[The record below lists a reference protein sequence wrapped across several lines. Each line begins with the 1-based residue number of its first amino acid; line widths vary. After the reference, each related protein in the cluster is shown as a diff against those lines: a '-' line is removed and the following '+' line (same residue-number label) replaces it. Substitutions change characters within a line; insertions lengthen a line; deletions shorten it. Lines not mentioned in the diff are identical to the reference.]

1 MQPPDVLTLALVTGA
16 VLGTVAR
23 LWLSPAFTTILGK
36 QFIVEVVSNGIL
48 AVLIPYAGTA
58 IPGLDVTKLPPLAA
72 GAGMFMIAGGAGDFF
87 GNLRK
92 KVTGG

>member
-1 MQPPDVLTLALVTGA
+1 MLALTFVAGA

-23 LWLSPAFTTILGK
+23 LWLSPAFTTFGK
-36 QFIVEVVSNGIL
+36 QFVVEVMSNGIL
-48 AVLIPYAGTA
+48 AVLVPYAGTV

-72 GAGMFMIAGGAGDFF
+72 GAGMFLIASGSGDFF

-92 KVTGG
+92 KITGS